1 MFHERF
7 LKKMIW
13 KSPKLIR
20 RLKDTLGLQQGLIM
34 FMTHSACLHHF
45 PKTNRL
51 KMVTGWS
58 RCSWIL
64 SATLTNSTGT
74 EAGEFSNYQLCSW
87 KNGMA
92 HDYIFFKDLSI
103 WNGPR
108 VVKLPS
114 DTLSDLVR
122 LNIGDWKY
130 SKYKLCLCFWTIE
143 YNLALCWLL
152 INRNVTFCARHA
164 WACTGRWGCPKA
176 SRLSLITLRRF

>member
-34 FMTHSACLHHF
+34 FMTHGACLHHF

-92 HDYIFFKDLSI
+92 HDYIFFMAWRMITYFSKTYRFEMVLGWLSC
-103 WNGPR
+103 PR
-108 VVKLPS
+108 TPS
-114 DTLSDLVR
+114 ATLSGSTL
-122 LNIGDWKY
+122 G
-130 SKYKLCLCFWTIE
+130 
-143 YNLALCWLL
+143 
-152 INRNVTFCARHA
+152 
-164 WACTGRWGCPKA
+164 TGSTA
-176 SRLSLITLRRF
+176 STNYVYVFEQ

>member
-1 MFHERF
+1 MIIWNMFHERF

-34 FMTHSACLHHF
+34 FMTHGACLHHF

-74 EAGEFSNYQLCSW
+74 EAGGSAITSYVHEKMAWRMITYFSKTYRFEMVLGW
-87 KNGMA
+87 
-92 HDYIFFKDLSI
+92 LSC
-103 WNGPR
+103 PR
-108 VVKLPS
+108 TPS
-114 DTLSDLVR
+114 ATLSGSTL
-122 LNIGDWKY
+122 G
-130 SKYKLCLCFWTIE
+130 
-143 YNLALCWLL
+143 
-152 INRNVTFCARHA
+152 
-164 WACTGRWGCPKA
+164 TGSTA
-176 SRLSLITLRRF
+176 STNYVYVFEQ